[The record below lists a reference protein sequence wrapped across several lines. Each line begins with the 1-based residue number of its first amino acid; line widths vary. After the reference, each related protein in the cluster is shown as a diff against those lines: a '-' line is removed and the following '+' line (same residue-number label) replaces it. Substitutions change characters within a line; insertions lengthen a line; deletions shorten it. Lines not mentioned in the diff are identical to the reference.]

1 MWWLLLV
8 PILYVTA
15 VAETS
20 LVDLLRVG
28 AVEPD
33 LLALLAIVW
42 LLLAPG
48 PWGFLAAG
56 LMGLAQDLL
65 APGRVGLGMASFLLV
80 GYTVSR
86 LRTHVRLEPLGLQLI
101 TVLAAVG
108 TLAVVQTLG
117 HWLLSPSPASLST
130 LLPRAIGVGVYT
142 AGVSLPVLMVIG
154 WIRETKKGMAG

>member
-1 MWWLLLV
+1 MRLLLLV

-33 LLALLAIVW
+33 LLALLAVVW

-48 PWGFLAAG
+48 PWTFLAAG
-56 LMGLAQDLL
+56 AMGLVQDLL
-65 APGRVGLGMASFLLV
+65 APGRVGVGLASFLLV
-80 GYTVSR
+80 GYAVSR
-86 LRTHVRLEPLGLQLI
+86 LRTQVRLEPLGLQLI
-101 TVLAAVG
+101 TVLVAVS
-108 TLAVVQTLG
+108 TLAVVQALG
-117 HWLLSPSPASLST
+117 HWLLSPAAAPLAT

-142 AGVSLPVLMVIG
+142 AGVSLPVLMVAG
-154 WIRETKKGMAG
+154 WIRETKTRAA